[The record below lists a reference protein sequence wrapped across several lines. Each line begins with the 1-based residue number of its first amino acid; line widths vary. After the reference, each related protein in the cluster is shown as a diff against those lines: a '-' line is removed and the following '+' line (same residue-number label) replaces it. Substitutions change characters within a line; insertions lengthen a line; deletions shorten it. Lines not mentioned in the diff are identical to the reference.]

1 MFSPNN
7 LDKVAYFAHWSD
19 DTSYQRLVRDAAATL
34 REAMLSCAD
43 EDVRT
48 DELKQA
54 LLFLERHMTRPEHC
68 ARFRQNLDI
77 RDPVQRVM
85 AARETFASIVKT
97 LSPN

>member
-85 AARETFASIVKT
+85 AARETFASSV
-97 LSPN
+97 